1 MHRAELPH
9 SLLALFLL
17 FQQLF
22 LSADVAAVALCQ
34 HVLAHRLDG
43 FTRDDLAA
51 DGRLNR
57 NLEHLPR
64 DDVFELLADGT
75 PAPVRLVAVDDDGE
89 RVADF
94 AVEQNIQL
102 DQLALAV
109 VLEFVVERGVSAAA
123 ALNLVKKVEDDF
135 VERNVVIQLDARALV
150 LHVKEDAAPILA
162 QVHNRADAVLR
173 REDFRVDERLFHHG
187 NFANGRQRHRV
198 VAHQHRAVGFGDTVD
213 DARRGGDEVVEML
226 KYHVAV
232 CDDEKSD
239 LDGIVQSV
247 QQYDVQGCFDIETYM
262 DGNELLS
269 ELQMQKKSFD
279 LLLLDIEMPSNG
291 FQLAQSLIQMEKH
304 PLVVFVTKRHEYA
317 VQGYGI
323 AFRYLVKPLDQ
334 TLFAA
339 AMDAVL
345 QELNSKHFTIEY
357 DGVTMSLETSDIYFL
372 ESHGHKVLIHC
383 KEQDLTLRMSIP
395 EALEQLPKRCFVSP
409 HKSYLVN
416 MEHIVYATG
425 TAVFLSSGHQL
436 PISRRK
442 RQEFNQIFNAYLGR

>member
-1 MHRAELPH
+1 
-9 SLLALFLL
+9 
-17 FQQLF
+17 
-22 LSADVAAVALCQ
+22 
-34 HVLAHRLDG
+34 
-43 FTRDDLAA
+43 
-51 DGRLNR
+51 
-57 NLEHLPR
+57 
-64 DDVFELLADGT
+64 
-75 PAPVRLVAVDDDGE
+75 
-89 RVADF
+89 
-94 AVEQNIQL
+94 
-102 DQLALAV
+102 
-109 VLEFVVERGVSAAA
+109 
-123 ALNLVKKVEDDF
+123 
-135 VERNVVIQLDARALV
+135 
-150 LHVKEDAAPILA
+150 
-162 QVHNRADAVLR
+162 
-173 REDFRVDERLFHHG
+173 
-187 NFANGRQRHRV
+187 
-198 VAHQHRAVGFGDTVD
+198 
-213 DARRGGDEVVEML
+213 ML

-395 EALEQLPKRCFVSP
+395 EALEQLPKTMLRV
-409 HKSYLVN
+409 
-416 MEHIVYATG
+416 ATQK
-425 TAVFLSSGHQL
+425 VILSIWNTLFTLLEPLFFFQRTSATDQQEEASGVQSEL
-436 PISRRK
+436 
-442 RQEFNQIFNAYLGR
+442 

>member
-1 MHRAELPH
+1 
-9 SLLALFLL
+9 
-17 FQQLF
+17 
-22 LSADVAAVALCQ
+22 
-34 HVLAHRLDG
+34 
-43 FTRDDLAA
+43 
-51 DGRLNR
+51 
-57 NLEHLPR
+57 
-64 DDVFELLADGT
+64 
-75 PAPVRLVAVDDDGE
+75 
-89 RVADF
+89 
-94 AVEQNIQL
+94 
-102 DQLALAV
+102 
-109 VLEFVVERGVSAAA
+109 
-123 ALNLVKKVEDDF
+123 
-135 VERNVVIQLDARALV
+135 
-150 LHVKEDAAPILA
+150 
-162 QVHNRADAVLR
+162 
-173 REDFRVDERLFHHG
+173 
-187 NFANGRQRHRV
+187 
-198 VAHQHRAVGFGDTVD
+198 
-213 DARRGGDEVVEML
+213 ML

-409 HKSYLVN
+409 HKS
-416 MEHIVYATG
+416 
-425 TAVFLSSGHQL
+425 
-436 PISRRK
+436 
-442 RQEFNQIFNAYLGR
+442 

>member
-1 MHRAELPH
+1 
-9 SLLALFLL
+9 
-17 FQQLF
+17 
-22 LSADVAAVALCQ
+22 
-34 HVLAHRLDG
+34 
-43 FTRDDLAA
+43 
-51 DGRLNR
+51 
-57 NLEHLPR
+57 
-64 DDVFELLADGT
+64 
-75 PAPVRLVAVDDDGE
+75 
-89 RVADF
+89 
-94 AVEQNIQL
+94 
-102 DQLALAV
+102 
-109 VLEFVVERGVSAAA
+109 
-123 ALNLVKKVEDDF
+123 
-135 VERNVVIQLDARALV
+135 
-150 LHVKEDAAPILA
+150 
-162 QVHNRADAVLR
+162 
-173 REDFRVDERLFHHG
+173 
-187 NFANGRQRHRV
+187 
-198 VAHQHRAVGFGDTVD
+198 
-213 DARRGGDEVVEML
+213 ML

-247 QQYDVQGCFDIETYM
+247 QRYDVQGCFDIETYM

-395 EALEQLPKRCFVSP
+395 EALEQLPQTMLRVATQKLSCQYGTHCLRYWNRCFSFQRT
-409 HKSYLVN
+409 S
-416 MEHIVYATG
+416 ATDQQEE
-425 TAVFLSSGHQL
+425 ASGVQSEL
-436 PISRRK
+436 
-442 RQEFNQIFNAYLGR
+442 

>member
-1 MHRAELPH
+1 
-9 SLLALFLL
+9 
-17 FQQLF
+17 
-22 LSADVAAVALCQ
+22 
-34 HVLAHRLDG
+34 
-43 FTRDDLAA
+43 
-51 DGRLNR
+51 
-57 NLEHLPR
+57 
-64 DDVFELLADGT
+64 
-75 PAPVRLVAVDDDGE
+75 
-89 RVADF
+89 
-94 AVEQNIQL
+94 
-102 DQLALAV
+102 
-109 VLEFVVERGVSAAA
+109 
-123 ALNLVKKVEDDF
+123 
-135 VERNVVIQLDARALV
+135 
-150 LHVKEDAAPILA
+150 
-162 QVHNRADAVLR
+162 
-173 REDFRVDERLFHHG
+173 
-187 NFANGRQRHRV
+187 
-198 VAHQHRAVGFGDTVD
+198 
-213 DARRGGDEVVEML
+213 ML

-357 DGVTMSLETSDIYFL
+357 DGVTMSLETSDIYFP
-372 ESHGHKVLIHC
+372 ESHAHKVLIHC

-436 PISRRK
+436 PIAGGSVRSSIKISTLIWEDDALLFR
-442 RQEFNQIFNAYLGR
+442 